1 MEGGIPI
8 LKRVGLNYFAP
19 FITQS
24 TFLLFLARAV
34 SHILYAP
41 NMALLSKYS
50 TSGPLERLS
59 TIVAHEREFVYSQH
73 LTTLNMDS
81 EFYGIVIIIIS
92 MR

>member
-34 SHILYAP
+34 SRPCESHSLRA
-41 NMALLSKYS
+41 K
-50 TSGPLERLS
+50 
-59 TIVAHEREFVYSQH
+59 
-73 LTTLNMDS
+73 
-81 EFYGIVIIIIS
+81 YGIVVQI
-92 MR
+92 